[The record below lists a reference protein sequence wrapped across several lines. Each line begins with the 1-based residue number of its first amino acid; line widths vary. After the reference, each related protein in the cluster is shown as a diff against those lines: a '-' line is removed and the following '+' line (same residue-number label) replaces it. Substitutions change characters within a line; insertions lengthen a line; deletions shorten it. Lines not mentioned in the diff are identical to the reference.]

1 MDNTDPI
8 ESFMNKPT
16 ISLAPPVKPPTHSA
30 LVSIQRYNALVR
42 DNTMGPNCVDPAQC
56 RGDCCSIM
64 IDVPRVLVD
73 LYLDQGWITPAEL
86 RRGGPFAFRLGV
98 SDQTAKCVFFDPRLN
113 GCRVHFTGFKPPQC
127 WIYPTGFA
135 KGEKTCKK
143 GYAWDLIDADKAAKA
158 EQLLEEYKAFS
169 LNEVQSEVPLL
180 KSGWNAT
187 RPELGK
193 KLKSIPPAR
202 FLGMT
207 WVRDGLQPLDAA
219 GYSLQIKAICESSG
233 RGCTMD
239 FMECGAMCEHVVE
252 AILGRYESHLDL
264 FYQRAECI
272 ELLQIRDLK

>member
-1 MDNTDPI
+1 MDQPSI
-8 ESFMNKPT
+8 P
-16 ISLAPPVKPPTHSA
+16 LAPPAKPPTHSA
-30 LVSIQRYNALVR
+30 LVVIQRYNALVR
-42 DNTMGPNCVDPAQC
+42 DNTTGPNCVDPAQC

-73 LYLDQGWITPAEL
+73 LYVDQGWITSAEL

-135 KGEKTCKK
+135 KGEKICKK
-143 GYAWDLIDADKAAKA
+143 GYTWDLIDGDKAVKA

-169 LNEVQSEVPLL
+169 LEEVQGEVARL
-180 KSGWNAT
+180 KAGWAKS
-187 RPELGK
+187 RPALSN

-219 GYSLQIKAICESSG
+219 GYSLQIKGICESSG
-233 RGCTMD
+233 GTCAKD
-239 FMECGAMCEHVVE
+239 FMECGAMCELVVE
-252 AILGRYESHLDL
+252 AILSRYENRLDL
-264 FYQRAECI
+264 FYQRAECM
-272 ELLQIRDLK
+272 ELLQMRDLK